1 MNSAIW
7 AFIGTFIGAILVTVS
22 SVITTLISTRNST
35 KNHTILEKYK
45 RDELFRE
52 FQRNNYLEL
61 QDILSKTLRLV
72 SLFFLEDIK
81 NHKITGEWQ
90 KSLVDNELDTNLMIS
105 FRDLSILSERV
116 QNDNLRAKLK
126 QVIMKMGKV
135 SKTESLFESKKMMT
149 ELNNDFGNIMN
160 DLGIELRKSY

>member
-90 KSLVDNELDTNLMIS
+90 KSLFDNELDTNLMIS

-135 SKTESLFESKKMMT
+135 SKTESLFESNKIMI
-149 ELNNDFGNIMN
+149 ELNDDFGNIMN

>member
-1 MNSAIW
+1 MNPAIW
-7 AFIGTFIGAILVTVS
+7 AFIGTLIGAILVTAS

-105 FRDLSILSERV
+105 FRDFSILSERV

-135 SKTESLFESKKMMT
+135 SKTESLFESKKMMI
-149 ELNNDFGNIMN
+149 ELNDDFSNIMN